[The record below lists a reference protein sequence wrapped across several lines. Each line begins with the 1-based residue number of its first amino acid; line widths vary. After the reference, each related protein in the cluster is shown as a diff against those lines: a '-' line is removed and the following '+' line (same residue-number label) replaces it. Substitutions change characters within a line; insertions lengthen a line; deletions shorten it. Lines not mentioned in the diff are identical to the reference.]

1 MADEPVCVDCD
12 EAKRSA
18 EARSSNGTG
27 QLQLGECQPLYEAWT
42 ECIKR
47 SSNQA
52 TACADVLRRF
62 KACHAS
68 LRQ

>member
-52 TACADVLRRF
+52 T
-62 KACHAS
+62 S
-68 LRQ
+68 LPSGTRLQARSCRAL